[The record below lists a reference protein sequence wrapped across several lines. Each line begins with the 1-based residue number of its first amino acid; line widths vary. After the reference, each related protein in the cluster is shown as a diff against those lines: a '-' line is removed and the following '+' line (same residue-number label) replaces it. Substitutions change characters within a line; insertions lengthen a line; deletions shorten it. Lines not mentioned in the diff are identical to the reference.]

1 LSSTGQRRRR
11 PAAPGR
17 RNRPEPVKLEIA
29 VRSALWRKRRG
40 SQSIVRKAV
49 LAAAKAASTA
59 PAELAIVL
67 SHDSAI
73 KALNRDWRGKNATT
87 NVLSF
92 PAAPAGPSP
101 KANKISKKISN
112 KISKKS
118 GKKTSPTTA
127 RKFRPPIP
135 YIGDI
140 VIAYQTTARE
150 AKAEGKPFS
159 HHLAHLAVH
168 GFLHLL
174 GHDHENDRDAEKME
188 SLERRILRR
197 LAVPDPYAPQPTAN

>member
-1 LSSTGQRRRR
+1 LSRAPKRRRK
-11 PAAPGR
+11 PAARGR
-17 RNRPEPVKLEIA
+17 RNRAEPVKLEIA
-29 VRSALWRKRRG
+29 VRSKLWQKQRTA
-40 SQSIVRKAV
+40 QSVVRKAV

-73 KALNRDWRGKNATT
+73 KTLNRDWRGKNTAT

-92 PAAPAGPSP
+92 PAAPTGPSP
-101 KANKISKKISN
+101 KAGKSSQKSN
-112 KISKKS
+112 
-118 GKKTSPTTA
+118 
-127 RKFRPPIP
+127 RKFPRPTP

-150 AKAEGKPFS
+150 AAAEGKPFR

-174 GHDHENDRDAEKME
+174 GYDHENDRDAEKME
-188 SLERRILRR
+188 SLERRILER
-197 LAVPDPYAPQPTAN
+197 LAVPDPYAPRPTAN

>member
-1 LSSTGQRRRR
+1 MRAS
-11 PAAPGR
+11 
-17 RNRPEPVKLEIA
+17 RNRAEPIKLEIV
-29 VRSALWRKRRG
+29 VRSKLWQRQRTA
-40 SQSIVRKAV
+40 QSIVRKAIF
-49 LAAAKAASTA
+49 AAAKAASTA

-73 KALNRDWRGKNATT
+73 KALNRDWRGKNTAT

-92 PAAPAGPSP
+92 PAARATPSP
-101 KANKISKKISN
+101 NGGKP
-112 KISKKS
+112 
-118 GKKTSPTTA
+118 GKKAPGKS
-127 RKFRPPIP
+127 RPPTP

-150 AKAEGKPFS
+150 AEAEGKPFG

-174 GHDHENDRDAEKME
+174 GYDHENDRDAETME
-188 SLERRILRR
+188 RLERRILKH
-197 LAVPDPYAPQPTAN
+197 LAVPDPYAPRPAAN

>member
-1 LSSTGQRRRR
+1 LSHLPKRRRK
-11 PAAPGR
+11 PAARGK
-17 RNRPEPVKLEIA
+17 RNRAEPVKLEIA
-29 VRSALWRKRRG
+29 VRSALWRKQRTA
-40 SQSIVRKAV
+40 QSIVRKAV

-73 KALNRDWRGKNATT
+73 KALNRDWRGKNAAT

-92 PAAPAGPSP
+92 PAVPAGPSP
-101 KANKISKKISN
+101 KAG
-112 KISKKS
+112 KS
-118 GKKTSPTTA
+118 AKKTSD
-127 RKFRPPIP
+127 KSRPPTP

-150 AKAEGKPFS
+150 AEAEGKPFS

-174 GHDHENDRDAEKME
+174 GYDHENDRDAEKME

-197 LAVPDPYAPQPTAN
+197 LAVPDPYAPRPTAN

>member
-1 LSSTGQRRRR
+1 MSHPPKRRRKPVAR
-11 PAAPGR
+11 AP
-17 RNRPEPVKLEIA
+17 RNRTEPVTLEIA
-29 VRSALWRKRRG
+29 VRSKLWQKQRTA
-40 SQSIVRKAV
+40 QSVVRKAV
-49 LAAAKAASTA
+49 FAAAKAASTA

-73 KALNRDWRGKNATT
+73 KALNRDWRGKNTAT

-92 PAAPAGPSP
+92 PAAPAKPSP
-101 KANKISKKISN
+101 KAGKA
-112 KISKKS
+112 
-118 GKKTSPTTA
+118 GKKTSD
-127 RKFRPPIP
+127 KFRPPTP

-150 AKAEGKPFS
+150 AAAEGKPFG

-174 GHDHENDRDAEKME
+174 GYDHENDRDAETME
-188 SLERRILRR
+188 RLERRILRR
-197 LAVPDPYAPQPTAN
+197 LAVPDPYAPRLTAN

>member
-1 LSSTGQRRRR
+1 MSHAPKRRRQ
-11 PAAPGR
+11 PAGPGK
-17 RNRPEPVKLEIA
+17 RNLAEPVKLEIA
-29 VRSALWRKRRG
+29 VRSARWRKQRTA
-40 SQSIVRKAV
+40 QSVVRKAV

-73 KALNRDWRGKNATT
+73 KALNRDWRGKNTAT

-101 KANKISKKISN
+101 KAKKISKKT
-112 KISKKS
+112 SKKS
-118 GKKTSPTTA
+118 AKKSSQKPPD
-127 RKFRPPIP
+127 KSRPPIP

-150 AKAEGKPFS
+150 AAAEGKPFS

-197 LAVPDPYAPQPTAN
+197 LAVPDPYAPRPTTN

>member
-1 LSSTGQRRRR
+1 LNSARKSRRKSAPRRRR
-11 PAAPGR
+11 NPA
-17 RNRPEPVKLEIA
+17 EPVKLEIS
-29 VRSALWRKRRG
+29 VRSALWRKHRTA
-40 SQSIVRKAV
+40 QSVVRKAV

-67 SHDSAI
+67 GNDSAI
-73 KALNRDWRGKNATT
+73 KALNRDWRGKDAAT

-92 PAAPAGPSP
+92 PAAPPGPPP
-101 KANKISKKISN
+101 KAA
-112 KISKKS
+112 KS
-118 GKKTSPTTA
+118 GQKTPG
-127 RKFRPPIP
+127 KFPPPIP

-150 AKAEGKPFS
+150 AEAEGKPFS

-174 GHDHENDRDAEKME
+174 GYDHENDRDAEEME
-188 SLERRILRR
+188 ILERRILRR
-197 LAVPDPYAPQPTAN
+197 LAVPDPYAPHTSEN